1 MASTNKKE
9 GGLKGLDRDAVTV
22 LVMAI
27 LILSFTVGLPV
38 GLALLDYNKPFD
50 SFTVTGELVS
60 VKVDYWGATRF
71 VVQQSN
77 LRQQS
82 CTTGRVPIN
91 IDYSLIGQQVII
103 VYQRDGAC
111 YIQKLTQEPPP

>member
-1 MASTNKKE
+1 MDMIDVKFLAT
-9 GGLKGLDRDAVTV
+9 
-22 LVMAI
+22 I
-27 LILSFTVGLPV
+27 LCVLSFTVGLPV
-38 GLALLDYNKPFD
+38 GLVLLDYNKPFD

-103 VYQRDGAC
+103 VYERNGAC